1 MLWKRILKEKFGDA
15 VLGNGMKLRKLI
27 RIRTGVFGR
36 TDVEHDEDSLKV
48 LCVAS
53 LSYTDVQK

>member
-1 MLWKRILKEKFGDA
+1 MFWKRILKEKFEDA
-15 VLGNGMKLRKLI
+15 RLGNGMKLRKLI

-36 TDVEHDEDSLKV
+36 INVEHDEDTIKV

-53 LSYTDVQK
+53 LSYSEV